1 MTLSSTNLKYAEK
14 ITEAECHCHHD
25 RSLSTRARARNAR
38 VVISQAPALAPQDAG
53 RMRVER
59 VARRKHPN
67 SDEGEGVEGG
77 FSTIIETR
85 RFKARP
91 SGLSLPSAFL
101 FAAIGYCSPKPFVV
115 ILVQQHHRFSPANPS
130 RPAPARAKAACW
142 SPSFLWNRYN
152 LRPSRCFPEIARG
165 QPPPFLAPVRLLVLG
180 PLCHSRRGRH
190 RKDSY

>member
-38 VVISQAPALAPQDAG
+38 VVIPQAPAHAPEDGG
-53 RMRVER
+53 RARVER
-59 VARRKHPN
+59 VARRKPPN
-67 SDEGEGVEGG
+67 SDQGTGVEAG

-115 ILVQQHHRFSPANPS
+115 ILG
-130 RPAPARAKAACW
+130 AAT
-142 SPSFLWNRYN
+142 
-152 LRPSRCFPEIARG
+152 
-165 QPPPFLAPVRLLVLG
+165 PPFFTSQSFTACARSRESCMLVAFV
-180 PLCHSRRGRH
+180 PLESV
-190 RKDSY
+190 